1 MVECHEEGLVSGA
14 LLSKSHQEAT
24 LTNSSLRLH
33 QAMLMLQPDREDHLK
48 EVDANRF
55 EDNEVE
61 TTEEQE
67 THCCITYL
75 YF

>member
-1 MVECHEEGLVSGA
+1 MVECHEEGLVSAA

-24 LTNSSLRLH
+24 LTNNSLRVH

-61 TTEEQE
+61 TS
-67 THCCITYL
+67 
-75 YF
+75 